1 MSFFELNPQHLSVRS
16 RPMKMMMKLRKTER
30 FAATQQLSRRKK
42 EWTQMCNLHTS
53 TKSSEDMQNGTLCL
67 PMPVWWRVER
77 EKKCA
82 ISIEMLISLDMHSK
96 TSRFCLDSHILQLR
110 GHNTLRSKSLH
121 VFLFLPSTHNYQL
134 FPSFFF
140 TSAYIHNCSCKFYY
154 ELEMFS
160 ATNILILFLLVSS
173 DMATINKQSDYKNR
187 REKKN
192 QPTNAWKLTTW
203 ADTIQRR

>member
-1 MSFFELNPQHLSVRS
+1 MELSVS
-16 RPMKMMMKLRKTER
+16 
-30 FAATQQLSRRKK
+30 QCLSDG
-42 EWTQMCNLHTS
+42 EW
-53 TKSSEDMQNGTLCL
+53 SEK
-67 PMPVWWRVER
+67 
-77 EKKCA
+77 KKCA

-121 VFLFLPSTHNYQL
+121 VFLCLPSTHNYQL

-187 REKKN
+187 REKRIN
-192 QPTNAWKLTTW
+192 RQMLEN
-203 ADTIQRR
+203 